1 MVVQTKKIFIGHF
14 GGKDKED
21 WFLAWANDKEDAA
34 NTVDKMFGDPIFIKE
49 LQNAPSGA
57 ICLNPIDISDDD
69 KPFYF
74 LEALPD
80 DLKFEN
86 DDYIQ
91 QIIKKEKDPSTKIDN
106 GQLERSKYKEE
117 NKKQN
122 GDSEKSSEDQYQAIR
137 DKIDN
142 IKLQL
147 LYILNIKLILR
158 LYKES

>member
-91 QIIKKEKDPSTKIDN
+91 PIIKKENDSSTKIDN
-106 GQLERSKYKEE
+106 GQLEESKHKEE
-117 NKKQN
+117 NKKKN
-122 GDSEKSSEDQYQAIR
+122 EDSEKSS
-137 DKIDN
+137 
-142 IKLQL
+142 
-147 LYILNIKLILR
+147 
-158 LYKES
+158 

>member
-1 MVVQTKKIFIGHF
+1 
-14 GGKDKED
+14 
-21 WFLAWANDKEDAA
+21 
-34 NTVDKMFGDPIFIKE
+34 MFGDPIFIKE
-49 LQNAPSGA
+49 LQDAPSGA
-57 ICLNPIDISDDD
+57 ICLNPIDISDDG

-91 QIIKKEKDPSTKIDN
+91 QIIKKEKGSSTKIDN
-106 GQLERSKYKEE
+106 EQLERSKYKEE

-122 GDSEKSSEDQYQAIR
+122 VDPEKSDEDHYQAIR

-142 IKLQL
+142 IKL
-147 LYILNIKLILR
+147 
-158 LYKES
+158 

>member
-1 MVVQTKKIFIGHF
+1 MKKIFIGHF

-21 WFLAWANDKEDAA
+21 WFLTWANDKDDAV

-49 LQNAPSGA
+49 LQDSPSGA
-57 ICLNPIDISDDD
+57 ICINPVDISNDD

-91 QIIKKEKDPSTKIDN
+91 QIIKEEKGSPAKIDN
-106 GQLERSKYKEE
+106 EQLERSKYKKER
-117 NKKQN
+117 KKQN
-122 GDSEKSSEDQYQAIR
+122 QDSEKSAEDQYQAIR
-137 DKIDN
+137 DKIDS
-142 IKLQL
+142 IEL
-147 LYILNIKLILR
+147 
-158 LYKES
+158 